1 VSIGRNTLSA
11 IEVVKVPN
19 IGDVGAVEIIDV
31 LVKPGDTIS
40 LEDPL
45 ITLETDKAAMDV
57 PSPIAGVID
66 SLEVKEGDKVSE
78 GDIILKVKSQAPAVV
93 AKQGTEQPK
102 MAEPKQEVAVAK
114 VENAAPQTAV
124 TAVEKSEDIYLPTS
138 DDFKDVTII
147 EILVAVGDI
156 IEKDQSIIAVESEK
170 ASLELPSSYAGIV
183 EALYVEVGQ
192 KGNPGDKVLKIQVQ
206 QEADNVTKPISKPES
221 TQQSSIAPAS
231 VPLKKEAAPIASNKA
246 FAGGGHAGPATRKFA
261 RALGVDLTK
270 VSGSG
275 HKGRVTTYDV
285 EQYVKSQLK
294 AIESG
299 HVLGQHA
306 IDVRGLPELPTVD
319 FSQFGETETKPMSR
333 IKKLTARNMFRN
345 WVNIPHVTQFDEADI
360 TELEVFRKENKQAAM
375 DNGIPLTPVSF
386 IVKAVASA
394 LKAFPQFN
402 ASLAPSGEDIIYK
415 KYYHIGVAVDT
426 PNGLLVPVIKNV
438 DSKGLFEIA
447 KELAELSNKAKKGT
461 LKSADLQGNNF
472 TISSLGNMGGTQ
484 FTPIINAP
492 DVAILGVSKLQIKPK
507 FINEAFVPKK
517 MLPLAVS
524 YDHRVIDGVE
534 GAKFMQHICARLQDI
549 RKLLL

>member
-1 VSIGRNTLSA
+1 LSA

-57 PSPIAGVID
+57 PSPIAGVIE
-66 SLEVKEGDKVSE
+66 SLAVKEGDKVSE
-78 GDIILKVKSQAPAVV
+78 GDIILKIISQALVKDAKPQTEEQAKTPEPQQAV
-93 AKQGTEQPK
+93 T
-102 MAEPKQEVAVAK
+102 K
-114 VENAAPQTAV
+114 VESVVPINAV
-124 TAVEKSEDIYLPTS
+124 KAVETSEDIYLPTS

-147 EILVAVGDI
+147 EILVAVGDT
-156 IEKDQSIIAVESEK
+156 IEKEQSIIAVESEK
-170 ASLELPSSYAGIV
+170 ASLELPSSHAGVV
-183 EALYVEVGQ
+183 EALYVELGQ
-192 KGNPGDKVLKIQVQ
+192 KGNPGDKVLKMRVQ
-206 QEADNVTKPISKPES
+206 QDQGAILPPINKSEAATQS
-221 TQQSSIAPAS
+221 TVAPTPAIAAPAPVASHQSSS
-231 VPLKKEAAPIASNKA
+231 S
-246 FAGGGHAGPATRKFA
+246 GGGHAGPATRKFA

-285 EQYVKSQLK
+285 EQYVKSQIK

-299 HVLGQHA
+299 HVLGQPA
-306 IDVRGLPELPTVD
+306 ADVRGLPELPTID
-319 FSQFGETETKPMSR
+319 FNKFGDTETKPMSR

-402 ASLAPSGEDIIYK
+402 ASLAPSGEDVIYK

-447 KELAELSNKAKKGT
+447 KELAELSTKAKKGT

-507 FINEAFVPKK
+507 FINEVFVPRK

>member
-1 VSIGRNTLSA
+1 LSA

-57 PSPIAGVID
+57 PSPIAGVIE
-66 SLEVKEGDKVSE
+66 SLAVKEGDKVSE
-78 GDIILKVKSQAPAVV
+78 GDIILKIISQALVKD
-93 AKQGTEQPK
+93 AKPQTEEQ
-102 MAEPKQEVAVAK
+102 ANK
-114 VENAAPQTAV
+114 VESVVPINAV
-124 TAVEKSEDIYLPTS
+124 KAVETSEDIYLPTS

-147 EILVAVGDI
+147 EILVAVGDT
-156 IEKDQSIIAVESEK
+156 IEKEQSIIAVESEK
-170 ASLELPSSYAGIV
+170 ASLELPSSHAGVV
-183 EALYVEVGQ
+183 EALYVELGQ
-192 KGNPGDKVLKIQVQ
+192 KGNPGDKVLKMRVQ
-206 QEADNVTKPISKPES
+206 QDQGAILPPINKSEAATQS
-221 TQQSSIAPAS
+221 TVAPTPAIAAPAPVASHQSSS
-231 VPLKKEAAPIASNKA
+231 S
-246 FAGGGHAGPATRKFA
+246 GGGHAGPATRKFA

-285 EQYVKSQLK
+285 EQYVKSQIK

-299 HVLGQHA
+299 HVLGQPA
-306 IDVRGLPELPTVD
+306 ADVRGLPELPTID
-319 FSQFGETETKPMSR
+319 FNKFGDTETKPMSR

-402 ASLAPSGEDIIYK
+402 ASLAPSGEDVIYK

-447 KELAELSNKAKKGT
+447 KELAELSTKAKKGT

-507 FINEAFVPKK
+507 FINEVFVPRK

>member
-1 VSIGRNTLSA
+1 MSA

-57 PSPIAGVID
+57 PSPIAGIIE
-66 SLEVKEGDKVSE
+66 SLAIKEGDKVSE
-78 GDIILKVKSQAPAVV
+78 GDIILKIISQALVKDV
-93 AKQGTEQPK
+93 K
-102 MAEPKQEVAVAK
+102 
-114 VENAAPQTAV
+114 PQTEEQAKTPKPQQAV
-124 TAVEKSEDIYLPTS
+124 TKSESVAPINAVKAVETSEDIYLPTS

-147 EILVAVGDI
+147 EILVAVGDT
-156 IEKDQSIIAVESEK
+156 IEKEQSIIAVESEK
-170 ASLELPSSYAGIV
+170 ASLELPSSHAGVV

-192 KGNPGDKVLKIQVQ
+192 KGNPGDKVLKIRVQ
-206 QEADNVTKPISKPES
+206 QDVSAAVQPIRKIEPA
-221 TQQSSIAPAS
+221 TSSNIAPA
-231 VPLKKEAAPIASNKA
+231 APITVSPEPVISNNTASS
-246 FAGGGHAGPATRKFA
+246 GGGHAGPATRKFA

-285 EQYVKSQLK
+285 EQYVKSQIK

-299 HVLGQHA
+299 HVLGQPA
-306 IDVRGLPELPTVD
+306 AGVRGLPELPTID
-319 FSQFGETETKPMSR
+319 FNKFGDTETKPMSR

-345 WVNIPHVTQFDEADI
+345 WVNIPHVTHFDEADI

-402 ASLAPSGEDIIYK
+402 ASLAPSGEDVIYK
-415 KYYHIGVAVDT
+415 KYYHVGVAVDT

-447 KELAELSNKAKKGT
+447 KELAELSTKAKKGT

-507 FINEAFVPKK
+507 FIDEAFVPRK

>member
-1 VSIGRNTLSA
+1 MSA

-57 PSPIAGVID
+57 PSPIAGVIE
-66 SLEVKEGDKVSE
+66 SLAVKEGDKVSE
-78 GDIILKVKSQAPAVV
+78 GDIILKIISQALVKDAKPQTEEQAKTPEPQQAV
-93 AKQGTEQPK
+93 T
-102 MAEPKQEVAVAK
+102 K
-114 VENAAPQTAV
+114 VESVVPINAV
-124 TAVEKSEDIYLPTS
+124 KAVETSEDIYLPTS

-147 EILVAVGDI
+147 EILVAVGDT
-156 IEKDQSIIAVESEK
+156 IEKEQSIIAVESEK
-170 ASLELPSSYAGIV
+170 ASLELPSSHAGVV
-183 EALYVEVGQ
+183 EALYVELGQ
-192 KGNPGDKVLKIQVQ
+192 KGNPGDKVLKMRVQ
-206 QEADNVTKPISKPES
+206 QDQGAILPPINKSEAATQS
-221 TQQSSIAPAS
+221 TVAPTPAIAAPAPVASHQSSS
-231 VPLKKEAAPIASNKA
+231 S
-246 FAGGGHAGPATRKFA
+246 GGGHAGPATRKFA

-285 EQYVKSQLK
+285 EQYVKSQIK

-299 HVLGQHA
+299 HVLGQPA
-306 IDVRGLPELPTVD
+306 ADVRGLPELPTID
-319 FSQFGETETKPMSR
+319 FNKFGDTETKPMSR

-402 ASLAPSGEDIIYK
+402 ASLAPSGEDVIYK

-447 KELAELSNKAKKGT
+447 KELAELSTKAKKGT

-507 FINEAFVPKK
+507 FINEVFVPRK